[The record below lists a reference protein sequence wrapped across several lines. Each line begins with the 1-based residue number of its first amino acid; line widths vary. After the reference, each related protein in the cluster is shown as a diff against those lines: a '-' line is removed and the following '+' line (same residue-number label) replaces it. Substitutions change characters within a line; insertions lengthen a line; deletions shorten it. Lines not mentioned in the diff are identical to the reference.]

1 MKRFFASIVAAVILA
16 GAPALAQTG
25 PGGVPVGAGLQ
36 RGMEQ
41 LNESGEVGFVT
52 LFDQNGSTRIVTA
65 MNGVPPGRTQTVA
78 IQRGKDCSSF
88 DPGMTARSADLVG
101 GTSRGTVAMSQ
112 DRLTSGNYDVVVYST
127 TGPGAR
133 PVACGHLYR

>member
-1 MKRFFASIVAAVILA
+1 MKRFFASIVAAVMLA

-52 LFDQNGSTRIVTA
+52 LF
-65 MNGVPPGRTQTVA
+65 VPPGRTQTVA